1 MSSEQTQS
9 PSTVQKESKSAS
21 IIFQISKK
29 KNKKIWTEEEDKA
42 LIYYSSMYQERHWE
56 DVSKHF
62 ANKTALQCFS
72 RFNRIRPGIIKGKWT
87 QEEDNKIIE
96 LVALYGKNWSAIA
109 KLFKT
114 RNGKQIRD
122 RYINVLDPSINKEKF
137 TEEEDKL
144 LTELYKENGPKWSE
158 ITKYFP
164 NRTTDMIKNRFH
176 SSIKKTFFCQENI
189 KKPREHKHLFL
200 KQKRTKNIEQV
211 IENNNIN
218 TQTETDDDLSIDLM
232 YSNCVNQDDFLSSIC
247 NSSNDTEHYYSNC
260 TNCSSPDHICHETNE
275 SELFFNSFSN

>member
-21 IIFQISKK
+21 IIFQISKI

-122 RYINVLDPSINKEKF
+122 RYINVLDPSINK
-137 TEEEDKL
+137 
-144 LTELYKENGPKWSE
+144 
-158 ITKYFP
+158 
-164 NRTTDMIKNRFH
+164 
-176 SSIKKTFFCQENI
+176 
-189 KKPREHKHLFL
+189 
-200 KQKRTKNIEQV
+200 
-211 IENNNIN
+211 
-218 TQTETDDDLSIDLM
+218 
-232 YSNCVNQDDFLSSIC
+232 
-247 NSSNDTEHYYSNC
+247 
-260 TNCSSPDHICHETNE
+260 
-275 SELFFNSFSN
+275 